1 MDEILHRVKNMVP
14 VFYRNA
20 GVLENPKE
28 YLESLKPGFGD
39 ILEAEKRL
47 DRFAPLIARL
57 FPETGDGIIES
68 PLLGT
73 PKLQAALHPKLKG
86 DLYLKLDS
94 HLEVAGS
101 IKARGGIYAVLKLT
115 EDLLLKEGL
124 LKVEDDYTEI
134 MHGAAKQFIAGQKL
148 TVASTGN
155 LGLGVGIMGA
165 KLGYPVTV
173 HMSRDAKQWKKD
185 RLAGNG
191 VGIVEHSG
199 DFTFAAKTA
208 REEAACDNATHFIDD
223 EKSIDLFLG
232 YSVAAVR
239 MARELEKMN
248 LAPTADMPLHL
259 YLPCG
264 VGGAPGGITFGFK
277 HIYGEKVKCYFA
289 EPVSAPSM
297 LLGVMTGGHGDVN
310 VNNYGL
316 DNNTEL
322 DGLAVASPSDF
333 VSPIMEKLCDGFYTV
348 RDEEMFKCL
357 YMTNKFESIRIEPSA
372 AAGIPGPEAT
382 GNLESPGMHVAW
394 TTGGMLVPDDI
405 YDKMYL
411 RGKKTYENTG
421 N

>member
-1 MDEILHRVKNMVP
+1 MDEILHKVKNKVP
-14 VFYRNA
+14 VFYRNKE
-20 GVLENPKE
+20 VLGNPE
-28 YLESLKPGFGD
+28 GYLKSLKPGYGD
-39 ILEAEKRL
+39 MVEAGKRL
-47 DRFAPLIARL
+47 DRFAPLISLL

-68 PLLGT
+68 PLARATGLQNALY
-73 PKLQAALHPKLKG
+73 PKLAG
-86 DLYLKLDS
+86 NLYLKLDS
-94 HLEVAGS
+94 HLKVAGS

-124 LKVEDDYTEI
+124 IKVEDDYRR
-134 MHGAAKQFIAGQKL
+134 MAHGPVKRFLSGHKL

-155 LGLGVGIMGA
+155 LGLSVGIMGA

-185 RLAGNG
+185 RLARNG
-191 VGIVEHSG
+191 VRVVEHSG
-199 DFTFAAKTA
+199 DFTFTAKIA
-208 REEAACDNATHFIDD
+208 REEAASNTVTHFIDD

-232 YSVAAVR
+232 YSVAAIR
-239 MARELEKMN
+239 MARELEKRN
-248 LAPTADMPLHL
+248 LAPTVDEPLYL

-297 LLGVMTGGHGDVN
+297 LLGIMTGEYGNLN
-310 VNNYGL
+310 VNSYGL
-316 DNNTEL
+316 DNDTKL

-357 YMTNKFESIRIEPSA
+357 YMTKNFESIRIEPSA

-411 RGKKTYENTG
+411 RGKKTYENIG